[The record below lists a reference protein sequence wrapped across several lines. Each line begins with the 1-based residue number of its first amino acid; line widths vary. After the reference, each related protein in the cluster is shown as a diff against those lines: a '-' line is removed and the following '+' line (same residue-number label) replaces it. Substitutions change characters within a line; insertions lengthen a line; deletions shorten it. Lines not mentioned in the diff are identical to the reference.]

1 MFNHVDNASRCMII
15 YPDRIGVSVEA
26 DFWISRLS
34 GDLGTD
40 VDRWFI
46 VYESISYLG
55 LVPNLGESLL
65 SFGRCIP
72 YASLV
77 VIIFSYS
84 ATIPFVF

>member
-1 MFNHVDNASRCMII
+1 MII

-26 DFWISRLS
+26 EFWISRLS

-40 VDRWFI
+40 VDHWFI
-46 VYESISYLG
+46 VYESIWYLR

-77 VIIFSYS
+77 AIIFSYS
-84 ATIPFVF
+84 VTILFVF